1 MALDFEAFQR
11 LIQAPD
17 ALGKKLSPNYLNP
30 LFSPPPDHFPLVYS
44 HPGYTAPYDRRGQ
57 TSWRASELNE
67 RPVQGGLRSGRAHGT
82 CAFSFSIHE
91 QRKKRAK
98 AVVTLSQ
105 DNHICSF

>member
-17 ALGKKLSPNYLNP
+17 ALGKKLNPNYLNP
-30 LFSPPPDHFPLVYS
+30 LFPPPPDHFPSVYS

-67 RPVQGGLRSGRAHGT
+67 RPVQGGLRSGVARGI
-82 CAFSFSIHE
+82 CAISVNE
-91 QRKKRAK
+91 QRKK
-98 AVVTLSQ
+98 
-105 DNHICSF
+105 